1 MTFDT
6 VPLCW
11 TSHPLFLSVVSLPHS
26 VITHAVFGL
35 FILLLLLF
43 IQSHNLFCS
52 PLQSLNS
59 GISFFLS
66 KIDNVSSFVL
76 HLCFDLRAK
85 LSILKMLALAQ
96 NY

>member
-35 FILLLLLF
+35 FIFLLLLLLF

-66 KIDNVSSFVL
+66 KIDNVSS
-76 HLCFDLRAK
+76 AK
-85 LSILKMLALAQ
+85 LSILKMLALAL

>member
-43 IQSHNLFCS
+43 IQSHNLFYS

-85 LSILKMLALAQ
+85 LSILKMLALAL

>member
-11 TSHPLFLSVVSLPHS
+11 TSRPLFLSVVSLPHS

-85 LSILKMLALAQ
+85 LSILKMLALAL